1 MSTWTETL
9 ASALGVPPLSEEEAE
24 RLLDASRD
32 VAHRVER
39 KDTPLTT
46 FLVGT
51 AVGRATAGGL
61 EPAAAL
67 DDALGHPGPDAA
79 GRGPGRPMQAL
90 GPRTRVRWRSTM
102 STLPAELPA
111 TARLPQ
117 RGR

>member
-9 ASALGVPPLSEEEAE
+9 ASALGVPPLSEEESE

-46 FLVGT
+46 FLGGA

-61 EPAAAL
+61 DAGEAI
-67 DDALGHPGPDAA
+67 DDALATLARMLPTA
-79 GRGPGRPMQAL
+79 GSGDP
-90 GPRTRVRWRSTM
+90 
-102 STLPAELPA
+102 
-111 TARLPQ
+111 
-117 RGR
+117 

>member
-9 ASALGVPPLSEEEAE
+9 ASALGVPPLSEEESE

-46 FLVGT
+46 FLVGA

-61 EPAAAL
+61 EPGTAI
-67 DDALGHPGPDAA
+67 DDALATLARMLPAA
-79 GRGPGRPMQAL
+79 GSGRPVTSL
-90 GPRTRVRWRSTM
+90 RRNEG
-102 STLPAELPA
+102 TLAVHHDHA
-111 TARLPQ
+111 SSRF
-117 RGR
+117 